1 MDAVNNN
8 LGKEIAKQ
16 RKEKNLSLRDVADIT
31 GLSRQAILNAENGDA
46 RFENAV
52 RIAKALGLVGRRLVE
67 LAQADA
73 ARLCA

>member
-1 MDAVNNN
+1 MNVNN

-16 RKEKNLSLRDVADIT
+16 RKEKHLSLREVADIA
-31 GLSRQAILNAENGDA
+31 GLSRQAVLNAENGDA

-52 RIAKALGLVGRRLVE
+52 RIAKALGLAERKLVQ

-73 ARLCA
+73 ARLCCA

>member
-1 MDAVNNN
+1 MNHLA
-8 LGKEIAKQ
+8 KEIAKQ
-16 RKEKNLSLRDVADIT
+16 RKEKNLSLRDVAGIT
-31 GLSRQAILNAENGDA
+31 GLSRQAVWNAENGDA

-52 RIAKALGLVGRRLVE
+52 CIAKALGLVGRRLVE